1 MANMAYLCRLI
12 TPPNGIVLDP
22 YSGSGSTGKAATL
35 EGFRF
40 IGMEREAEYCVIANA
55 RITWAVTERLEIANK
70 RIEAE
75 RAQLKLF

>member
-1 MANMAYLCRLI
+1 MQYLCRLI

-55 RITWAVTERLEIANK
+55 RLAWAVGERLARAEQAK
-70 RIEAE
+70 KEAE
-75 RAQLKLF
+75 AQLKLF